1 MENKFE
7 NKMKEMDEFADE
19 LKVFIET
26 VMVKIGAIKF
36 DPEQIVTLFAIYKKN
51 GRAERMNGGYRP
63 KSNPNAPATEKQ
75 LGLIRSLMTK
85 GKLKQSGLDGL
96 TKGGASK
103 LLDKAFGKG

>member
-1 MENKFE
+1 
-7 NKMKEMDEFADE
+7 
-19 LKVFIET
+19 
-26 VMVKIGAIKF
+26 
-36 DPEQIVTLFAIYKKN
+36 
-51 GRAERMNGGYRP
+51 MNGGYRP